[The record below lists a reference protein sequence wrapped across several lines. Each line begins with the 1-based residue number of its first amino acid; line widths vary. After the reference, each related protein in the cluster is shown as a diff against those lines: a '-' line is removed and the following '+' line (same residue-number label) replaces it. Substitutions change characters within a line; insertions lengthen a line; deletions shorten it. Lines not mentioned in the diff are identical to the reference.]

1 MRELPI
7 EYGHIR
13 KVTATGNIA
22 IPAQYWEEMH
32 VRERTQIMFQVT
44 WDETG
49 RVTLQPITVTKTVL
63 PVSFD
68 KEEEEATY
76 AAD

>member
-22 IPAQYWEEMH
+22 LPAQYWEEMQ
-32 VRERTQIMFQVT
+32 VPEKTRVMFQVT

-63 PVSFD
+63 SVSYD
-68 KEEEEATY
+68 KKESTY